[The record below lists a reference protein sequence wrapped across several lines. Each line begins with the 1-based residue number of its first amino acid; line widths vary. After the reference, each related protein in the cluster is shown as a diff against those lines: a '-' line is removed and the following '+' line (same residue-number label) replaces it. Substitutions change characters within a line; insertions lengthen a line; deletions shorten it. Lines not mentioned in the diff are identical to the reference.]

1 MAVIFKEE
9 GHVYESNDEAK
20 IDWTSVTSFIGKFK
34 PKFDA
39 KGQAKK
45 SAKNKRS
52 KWYGMTEKEIL
63 AAWESETQ
71 RAIGLGN
78 WYHNQREADML
89 DFKTIERHGVEVP
102 T

>member
-1 MAVIFKEE
+1 MGLAFKEE
-9 GHVYESNDEAK
+9 GHVYESTDEEK
-20 IDWTSVTSFIGKFK
+20 IKWTSVTSFISMFK

-39 KGQAKK
+39 KAQAKK

-52 KWYGMTEKEIL
+52 KWYGMTQKEIL
-63 AAWESETQ
+63 AAWEGETE

-89 DFKTIERHGVEVP
+89 DFSTTRS
-102 T
+102 